1 MSTPMPQSLSSTP
14 SEPKASKAQNSPKPS
29 WLREPLLHF
38 VLLGAL
44 VFAADHVL
52 LDKTNDTKT
61 IVMGAAVDAEAR
73 KVFSDA
79 RGHAPNDKELAA
91 LRQIWLDNEVLY
103 REGLA
108 LRLDKGD
115 PTIRERVI
123 FKSQMAIEPT
133 LRLPPIDDQK
143 LRDWFESHREKYD
156 QPPRYDF
163 EEAVL
168 PGSPTEAE
176 LNALVQTL
184 NAGPAGSTQA
194 QTEASLRVFKGR
206 PLENLRASY
215 GEDFGKALAAG
226 EPGIWRV
233 LPTNS
238 GPRAMRLQSITAP
251 QPADFESVRNVV
263 RQDWVD
269 ATMAELRT
277 NAVRELAKKYTIKVE
292 GPNP

>member
-1 MSTPMPQSLSSTP
+1 M
-14 SEPKASKAQNSPKPS
+14 
-29 WLREPLLHF
+29 REPLLHF

-52 LDKTNDTKT
+52 LDKTKDTKT

-91 LRQIWLDNEVLY
+91 LRQTWLDNEVLY

-108 LRLDKGD
+108 LRLDRGD

-123 FKSQMAIEPT
+123 FKSLMAIEPT
-133 LRLPPIDDQK
+133 LRLPPIDEPK
-143 LRDWFESHREKYD
+143 LREWFEARRAKYD

-184 NAGPAGSTQA
+184 NAGPSGSTQA

-215 GEDFGKALAAG
+215 GDDFSKALAAG

-233 LPTNS
+233 LPTTS
-238 GPRAMRLQSITAP
+238 GPRAMRLDAVTAK
-251 QPADFESVRNVV
+251 QPADFDVVRNVV

-269 ATMAELRT
+269 TTMAELRT
-277 NAVRELAKKYTIKVE
+277 SAVREMTKKYTLQVE
-292 GPNP
+292 GTAK

>member
-1 MSTPMPQSLSSTP
+1 MSTPMSESLPHPSTSPAATQAATP
-14 SEPKASKAQNSPKPS
+14 SRPH

-52 LDKTNDTKT
+52 LGKTDDTKT

-91 LRQIWLDNEVLY
+91 LRQTWLDNEVLY

-123 FKSQMAIEPT
+123 FKSLMAIEPT
-133 LRLPPIDDQK
+133 LRLPPIDEPK
-143 LRDWFESHREKYD
+143 LREWFEARRAKYD

-168 PGSPTEAE
+168 PGTPTEAE

-184 NAGPAGSTQA
+184 NAGPSGSTQA

-215 GEDFGKALAAG
+215 GEDFGKALATG

-233 LPTNS
+233 LPTSS
-238 GPRAMRLQSITAP
+238 GPRAMRLESVTAL
-251 QPADFESVRNVV
+251 QPADFEAVRNVV

-269 ATMAELRT
+269 TTMAELRT
-277 NAVRELAKKYTIKVE
+277 SAVREMAKKYTLQVE
-292 GPNP
+292 GTSK